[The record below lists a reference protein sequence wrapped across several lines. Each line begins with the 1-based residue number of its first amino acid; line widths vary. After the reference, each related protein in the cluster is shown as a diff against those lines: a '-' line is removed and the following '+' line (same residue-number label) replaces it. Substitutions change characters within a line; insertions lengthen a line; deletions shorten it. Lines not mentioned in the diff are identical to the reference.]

1 MLCVQG
7 DFWVMVSNKEAQ
19 WITWVDQRTQEE
31 PHERLISELLW
42 IGEQRSVPKW
52 EEGSFE
58 GLAGEHEISF
68 SHSSQKKNN
77 TACHLGANAS
87 DLQKKGSN
95 GDCWSDLILLLFP
108 CWRGEIYIDSF
119 CGLESMLYSPK
130 GTGIF
135 SVYSGSLAVAGTLL
149 SYIVSMFMTR

>member
-42 IGEQRSVPKW
+42 IGEQRSVLKW

-68 SHSSQKKNN
+68 SHSSQKK
-77 TACHLGANAS
+77 TILPATWEPMPVTYK
-87 DLQKKGSN
+87 KKGSN